1 MNDVGFRIKTLR
13 QKRNVSQKEF
23 SKRVCV
29 SQSYLSRIE
38 TGNEQ
43 PTDMLIRLIALEFNC
58 SLGWLQKNE
67 GEMEIDAYDYWDR
80 PSAEKLNYGAISDT
94 IDLLS
99 LLRNRKEAGQFI
111 FVSTVI
117 QLLIY
122 LLELDNQSKAT
133 LIMEEFSSFA
143 AEFQSVISSL
153 EKNEYNPLKLNNL
166 IGVSQEIVEELRIL
180 YQSK

>member
-13 QKRNVSQKEF
+13 LKRKVSQKEF
-23 SKRVCV
+23 SQRVCV

-43 PTDMLIRLIALEFNC
+43 PTDMLIKLIALEFNC
-58 SLGWLQKNE
+58 SLAWLQKST
-67 GEMEIDAYDYWDR
+67 GEMEIDCYDYWDR

-99 LLRNRKEAGQFI
+99 LLKIRIEAGQSI
-111 FVSTVI
+111 VISTVI
-117 QLLIY
+117 QLLIS
-122 LLELDNQSKAT
+122 LLKLKNQSKAT

-143 AEFQSVISSL
+143 AEFQSIISKL
-153 EKNEYNPLKLNNL
+153 EEGGYNPSILNSL
-166 IGVSQEIVEELRIL
+166 ILDSEGIVEELQKL
-180 YQSK
+180 YQPK